1 MKIDPGL
8 DILAVTP
15 ALSFL
20 RRLQLVASGIA
31 PTAFGEKG
39 IPDLHLLLARSPA
52 PGKAPF
58 EDFLVRPALQGPLRE
73 LVIID
78 PQKSGAARI
87 ESGWLIDSDK
97 VIGWQLSR
105 RMEPNLVQHAR
116 EINQPF
122 GLAIVAAG
130 SSHRGK
136 LPGLVLMCQYP
147 LGTNEGHAFD
157 QSRTYQRA

>member
-1 MKIDPGL
+1 
-8 DILAVTP
+8 
-15 ALSFL
+15 
-20 RRLQLVASGIA
+20 
-31 PTAFGEKG
+31 
-39 IPDLHLLLARSPA
+39 
-52 PGKAPF
+52 
-58 EDFLVRPALQGPLRE
+58 LRE

-87 ESGWLIDSDK
+87 EGGWLIDSDK

-105 RMEPNLVQHAR
+105 GMEPNLVQHAR

-136 LPGLVLMCQYP
+136 LPGLVLMCQYR
-147 LGTNEGHAFD
+147 LGTMRVTPLAKVGRNSVSGKKRRRRSIIAFEMID
-157 QSRTYQRA
+157 RKSTP